1 MSYYPGGVEGHANH
15 LREEGFMID
24 ATGKAPKVKYFKE
37 SLGQSCDDR
46 KAHVGTALLVRQPGF

>member
-37 SLGQSCDDR
+37 SLG
-46 KAHVGTALLVRQPGF
+46 HFG